1 MDSAV
6 SHENEKPIY
15 YKRDLFFTRLVVD
28 KVKVDMMGHQLD
40 YTVYYA
46 GTSEWICL
54 NNMLNFVSDFLLVSF
69 LAFFIDD
76 FNGLRPGVELWDAF
90 MTLFYCSN

>member
-6 SHENEKPIY
+6 SHEHEKPIY

-28 KVKVDMMGHQLD
+28 RVKVDMLGHQLD

-46 GTSEWICL
+46 GTSEYRFFFYL
-54 NNMLNFVSDFLLVSF
+54 NVNVIVSY
-69 LAFFIDD
+69 
-76 FNGLRPGVELWDAF
+76 RTP
-90 MTLFYCSN
+90 

>member
-6 SHENEKPIY
+6 SHEYEKPIY

-28 KVKVDMMGHQLD
+28 RVKVDMMGHQLD

-46 GTSEWICL
+46 GTSKYSLQSSILLSFYVHIDSHIMFWM
-54 NNMLNFVSDFLLVSF
+54 NMSLIVYFSVLDLK
-69 LAFFIDD
+69 FITY
-76 FNGLRPGVELWDAF
+76 
-90 MTLFYCSN
+90 MQYLFE

>member
-1 MDSAV
+1 MRTKQKIKIKLWDSKEDWKLIIESPPTHRSHPLMDTAV

-28 KVKVDMMGHQLD
+28 RVKVDMMGHQLD

-46 GTSEWICL
+46 GTSKY
-54 NNMLNFVSDFLLVSF
+54 NMDPNTDTPL
-69 LAFFIDD
+69 
-76 FNGLRPGVELWDAF
+76 E
-90 MTLFYCSN
+90 

>member
-6 SHENEKPIY
+6 SHEHEKPIY

-28 KVKVDMMGHQLD
+28 RVKVDMMGHPLE

-46 GTSEWICL
+46 GTSEYL
-54 NNMLNFVSDFLLVSF
+54 VLL
-69 LAFFIDD
+69 
-76 FNGLRPGVELWDAF
+76 
-90 MTLFYCSN
+90 

>member
-28 KVKVDMMGHQLD
+28 RVKVDMLGHQLD

-46 GTSEWICL
+46 GTSKYSFSIVQTTTATVENRYTSYFFSSC
-54 NNMLNFVSDFLLVSF
+54 NNPQS
-69 LAFFIDD
+69 
-76 FNGLRPGVELWDAF
+76 
-90 MTLFYCSN
+90 C

>member
-46 GTSEWICL
+46 GTSKSYSF
-54 NNMLNFVSDFLLVSF
+54 FVSLV
-69 LAFFIDD
+69 FF
-76 FNGLRPGVELWDAF
+76 FRPLIKATA
-90 MTLFYCSN
+90 MSCY

>member
-1 MDSAV
+1 MDTAV

-28 KVKVDMMGHQLD
+28 RVKVDMMGHQLD

-46 GTSEWICL
+46 GTSKY
-54 NNMLNFVSDFLLVSF
+54 
-69 LAFFIDD
+69 
-76 FNGLRPGVELWDAF
+76 FNVI
-90 MTLFYCSN
+90 

>member
-1 MDSAV
+1 MDTAV

-28 KVKVDMMGHQLD
+28 RVKVDMMGHQLD

-46 GTSEWICL
+46 GTSKYL
-54 NNMLNFVSDFLLVSF
+54 NV
-69 LAFFIDD
+69 I
-76 FNGLRPGVELWDAF
+76 
-90 MTLFYCSN
+90 

>member
-28 KVKVDMMGHQLD
+28 KVKVDMLGHQLD

-46 GTSEWICL
+46 GTSKLPPTLIYYT
-54 NNMLNFVSDFLLVSF
+54 F
-69 LAFFIDD
+69 LAPIFTNSTIFLVTYRQTHE
-76 FNGLRPGVELWDAF
+76 LRA
-90 MTLFYCSN
+90 

>member
-6 SHENEKPIY
+6 SHEHEKPIY

-28 KVKVDMMGHQLD
+28 RVKVDMMGHQLD

-46 GTSEWICL
+46 GTSEY
-54 NNMLNFVSDFLLVSF
+54 FLYYSTFASLFNPIS
-69 LAFFIDD
+69 IDRSVAEQ
-76 FNGLRPGVELWDAF
+76 FNCQFSGQETVLLLIILIRNL
-90 MTLFYCSN
+90 T